1 MNINKCL
8 PNCSPK
14 WVDHGNSAL
23 DDQFS
28 KGMLHLVGLSWGV
41 PRRFGLGCFGLGCFG
56 LGCSGLGCFG
66 QYFFQ
71 GRMFRPNQFFNGLYI
86 NILEV

>member
-1 MNINKCL
+1 MNISKCL

-41 PRRFGLGCFGLGCFG
+41 PRRFGLGCFGLGC
-56 LGCSGLGCFG
+56 SGLGCFG

>member
-1 MNINKCL
+1 MNISKRL

-28 KGMLHLVGLSWGV
+28 EGMLHLVGLSWGYWRI
-41 PRRFGLGCFGLGCFG
+41 PW
-56 LGCSGLGCFG
+56 
-66 QYFFQ
+66 
-71 GRMFRPNQFFNGLYI
+71 
-86 NILEV
+86 ILENGILENHAT